1 MSEAAETLI
10 RARRRMSNEAI
21 AKHDAAK
28 LRGFFAADVK
38 VIVGDGSLIQGADD
52 LIAAFKGQFKDPD
65 FVTYVRSPSTITLD
79 ASGERAAEEGRW
91 AATWHGQT
99 GLSGPYLAGWSK
111 IDGRWMIDSELYV
124 TVGA

>member
-1 MSEAAETLI
+1 MSGDAETLI

-21 AKHDAAK
+21 ARHDAAK
-28 LRGFFAADVK
+28 LRGFFTADVK
-38 VIVGDGSLIQGADD
+38 VIVGDGSLIHGADD

-65 FVTYVRSPSTITLD
+65 FVTYVRTPSTVTID

-91 AATWHGQT
+91 VATWRGQSW
-99 GLSGPYLAGWSK
+99 LSGPYLAGWSK
-111 IDGRWMIDSELYV
+111 LDGRWAIDSELFV

>member
-1 MSEAAETLI
+1 MSGDAETLI

-28 LRGFFAADVK
+28 LRGFFTPDVK

-52 LIAAFKGQFKDPD
+52 LIAAFKGQFKDPS
-65 FVTYVRSPSTITLD
+65 FVTYLRTPSIVTID

-91 AATWHGQT
+91 VATWRGQT

-111 IDGRWMIDSELYV
+111 LDGRWMIDSELFV

>member
-1 MSEAAETLI
+1 MSAEAETLI

-38 VIVGDGSLIQGADD
+38 VIVGDGSLIQGVDN
-52 LIAAFKGQFKDPD
+52 LIAVFKGQFKDPD
-65 FVTYVRSPSTITLD
+65 FVNYLRTPATITLD

-91 AATWHGQT
+91 VATWHGQT
-99 GLSGPYLAGWSK
+99 GLSGPYLAGWSR
-111 IDGRWMIDSELYV
+111 IDGRWMIDSELFV